1 MSLRVASYNDVIR
14 CRTFWFLMSAVLA
27 ADAFFARIVPYRT
40 IVSVAVPPEYARAA
54 AVRAAVGV
62 GAAQQSTHGEDATS
76 KDASSSP
83 APCANCIGLA
93 SSNAYLNLS
102 HPLGVVMVRRE
113 RGFPYEGV
121 ARRVARE
128 AASLGGVLVTPTTS
142 SNRARVTLEDAQ
154 AIAEALRKAN
164 SALVDVP
171 FGYWDGEDTESW
183 RDLTATEAAA
193 DGHPAAAVRSA
204 ERLQSFLESTQGA
217 LNTFG

>member
-1 MSLRVASYNDVIR
+1 
-14 CRTFWFLMSAVLA
+14 MSAVLA

-121 ARRVARE
+121 ARRVARHSF
-128 AASLGGVLVTPTTS
+128 ARYAHRDGVKGRRRGRSL
-142 SNRARVTLEDAQ
+142 RVST
-154 AIAEALRKAN
+154 RK
-164 SALVDVP
+164 
-171 FGYWDGEDTESW
+171 
-183 RDLTATEAAA
+183 R
-193 DGHPAAAVRSA
+193 VRVVI
-204 ERLQSFLESTQGA
+204 RIV
-217 LNTFG
+217 